1 MMSSEAEQAA
11 APDRDILGPIRTETM
26 TLNMG
31 PQHPS
36 THGVLR
42 VRLELEGEMVLA
54 CRPDIGYLHTG
65 FEKNMEEKTYNKAL
79 PMTDRMDYLAPMSN
93 NLGFV
98 LAVERLLDLEIT
110 RRCSYLRVLLAELT
124 RIQSHLVW
132 LGTHALDLGAMTV
145 FLYCF
150 REREDLLKIFE
161 KVAGVRMMTSYFRVG
176 GVSREPYPE
185 FHADCRRFLDEF
197 PAKMDDYE
205 ELLTDNPIFRG
216 RTRGVGAISAEKAL
230 AHGVTG
236 PLLRACGVDYDIRK
250 KEPYLAYE
258 EFDFGVP
265 LGETGDIY
273 DRYLVRLAEMRESR
287 EIAIQAIEGM
297 PEGPLMADDPKV
309 VPPPKERLST
319 DMEALI
325 HHFKIFTEGYQ
336 VPAGE
341 VYQATE
347 SPRGEIGY
355 YIISDGS
362 PSPYKVKVRAPSF
375 SNLFSMAEMVKG
387 GMFGDVVAALGSV
400 DIVLGEID
408 R

>member
-1 MMSSEAEQAA
+1 MSPEGTNIA
-11 APDRDILGPIRTETM
+11 DREPDILGPIRTETM

-42 VRLELEGEMVLA
+42 VLLELEGESVLS
-54 CRPDIGYLHTG
+54 CKPIIGYLHTG
-65 FEKNMEEKTYNKAL
+65 IEKNMEVKTYNKAL

-93 NLGFV
+93 NLGYV
-98 LAVERLLDLEIT
+98 LAVEKLLDMDVP
-110 RRCSYLRVLLAELT
+110 RRCKYLRVLLAELT
-124 RIQSHLVW
+124 RIASHLVW

-150 REREDLLKIFE
+150 REREAIIKIFE
-161 KVAGVRMMTSYFRVG
+161 KVSGVRMMTSYFRVG
-176 GVSREPYPE
+176 GVAREPYPE
-185 FHADCRRFLDEF
+185 FYDDCLRFLDSF
-197 PAKMDDYE
+197 PEKVDDYE
-205 ELLTDNPIFRG
+205 ELLTENPIFCR
-216 RTRGVGAISAEKAL
+216 RTQGVCSISAEKAIAL
-230 AHGVTG
+230 GVTG

-250 KEPYLAYE
+250 KEPYSAYE
-258 EFDFGVP
+258 EFDFEVP
-265 LGETGDIY
+265 LGSAGDVY
-273 DRYLVRLAEMRESR
+273 ERYRVRIAEMRQSR
-287 EIAIQAIEGM
+287 RIAIQAVEGM
-297 PEGPLMADDPKV
+297 PEGPLMADNPKV
-309 VPPPKERLST
+309 VPPPKEQLSY

-325 HHFKIFTEGYQ
+325 HHFKIFTEGYH

-341 VYQATE
+341 VYQVIE
-347 SPRGEIGY
+347 SPRGELGY

-375 SNLFSMAEMVKG
+375 SNLFALPEMVKG
-387 GMFGDVVAALGSV
+387 GLFGDVVSALGSI

>member
-1 MMSSEAEQAA
+1 MAAEAPRIIEHD
-11 APDRDILGPIRTETM
+11 PDLLGPIRTETM

-42 VRLELEGEMVLA
+42 LEMELEGETVLS
-54 CRPDIGYLHTG
+54 CKPVIGYLHTG
-65 FEKNMEEKTYNKAL
+65 IEKSMEGRTYNKAL

-93 NLGFV
+93 NLGYV
-98 LAVERLLDLEIT
+98 LAVEKLLGMEVP
-110 RRCSYLRVLLAELT
+110 RRCQYLRVLLAELT
-124 RIQSHLVW
+124 RIGSHLVW
-132 LGTHALDLGAMTV
+132 LGTHGLDIGAMTV

-150 REREDLLKIFE
+150 REREALLKIFE
-161 KVAGVRMMTSYFRVG
+161 KVSGVRMMTSYFRVG
-176 GVSREPYPE
+176 GVAREPYPE
-185 FHADCRRFLDEF
+185 FYGECRAFLDQF
-197 PAKMDDYE
+197 PDRVDEYE
-205 ELLTDNPIFRG
+205 ELLTENPIYKR
-216 RTRGVGAISAEKAL
+216 RSQGVCPISAEKAL
-230 AHGVTG
+230 AYGVTG

-250 KEPYLAYE
+250 KEPYLAYG
-258 EFDFGVP
+258 DFNFTVP
-265 LGETGDIY
+265 LGENGDVY
-273 DRYLVRLAEMRESR
+273 DRYRVRIAEMRESR
-287 EIAIQAIEGM
+287 KIALQALAGM

-309 VPPPKERLST
+309 VPPPKEQLSH

-325 HHFKIFTEGYQ
+325 HHFKIFTEGYD

-341 VYQATE
+341 VYQAIE

-375 SNLFSMAEMVKG
+375 ANLFALSEMVVG
-387 GMFGDVVAALGSV
+387 SLLGDAVAAIGSI

>member
-1 MMSSEAEQAA
+1 MSTEVERADWQ
-11 APDRDILGPIRTETM
+11 DDDLLGPIRTETM

-42 VRLELEGEMVLA
+42 MVLDLEGETVKG
-54 CRPDIGYLHTG
+54 CRPVIGYLHTG
-65 FEKNMEEKTYNKAL
+65 IEKSMEERTYNKAL

-93 NLGFV
+93 NLGYV
-98 LAVERLLDLEIT
+98 LAVEKLLGMEIPP
-110 RRCSYLRVLLAELT
+110 RCQYLRVLLAEMT

-150 REREDLLKIFE
+150 REREAIIKIFE

-185 FHADCRRFLDEF
+185 FYDDCRKFFDDF
-197 PAKMDDYE
+197 PSKVDDYE

-216 RTRGVGAISAEKAL
+216 RTRGVGAISADKAIAL
-230 AHGVTG
+230 GVTG
-236 PLLRACGVDYDIRK
+236 PLLRACGIDYDIRK
-250 KEPYLAYE
+250 KEPYLVYDKMN
-258 EFDFGVP
+258 FNVP
-265 LGETGDIY
+265 LGESGDIY
-273 DRYLVRLAEMRESR
+273 DRYLVRMAELRESQN
-287 EIAIQAIEGM
+287 IAVQALEGM
-297 PEGPLMADDPKV
+297 PEGSLMADDPKV
-309 VPPPKERLST
+309 VPPPKEQLGH

-341 VYQATE
+341 VYQAIE
-347 SPRGEIGY
+347 SPRGELGY

>member
-1 MMSSEAEQAA
+1 MSTEGTNTV
-11 APDRDILGPIRTETM
+11 DRETDILGPIRTETM

-42 VRLELEGEMVLA
+42 VLLELEGESVVG
-54 CRPDIGYLHTG
+54 CKPEIGYLHTG
-65 FEKNMEEKTYNKAL
+65 IEKTMEVKTYNKAL

-93 NLGFV
+93 NLGYV
-98 LAVERLLDLEIT
+98 LAVEKLLDMDVP
-110 RRCSYLRVLLAELT
+110 RRCKYLRVLLAEMT

-150 REREDLLKIFE
+150 REREAIIKIFE
-161 KVAGVRMMTSYFRVG
+161 KVSGVRMMTSYFRVG
-176 GVSREPYPE
+176 GVAREPYAE
-185 FHADCRRFLDEF
+185 FYGDCRQFLDAF
-197 PAKMDDYE
+197 PEKVDDYE
-205 ELLTDNPIFRG
+205 ELLTDNPIFRR
-216 RTRGVGAISAEKAL
+216 RTQDVCAIPAEKAIAL
-230 AHGVTG
+230 GVTG
-236 PLLRACGVDYDIRK
+236 PLLRASGVDYDIRK
-250 KEPYLAYE
+250 KEPYTGYE
-258 EFDFGVP
+258 EFDFEVP
-265 LGETGDIY
+265 LGSAGDVY
-273 DRYLVRLAEMRESR
+273 DRYCVRMAEMRQSQR
-287 EIAIQAIEGM
+287 IAVQALDGM
-297 PEGPLMADDPKV
+297 PEGPLMADNPKV
-309 VPPPKERLST
+309 VPPPKEQLAH

-325 HHFKIFTEGYQ
+325 HHFKIFTEGYH

-341 VYQATE
+341 VYLAIE
-347 SPRGEIGY
+347 SPRGELGY

-375 SNLFSMAEMVKG
+375 SNLFALPEMVKG
-387 GMFGDVVAALGSV
+387 GLFGDVVAALGSV

>member
-1 MMSSEAEQAA
+1 MQVEDPRVVEF
-11 APDRDILGPIRTETM
+11 DVRTDEM
-26 TLNMG
+26 LVNMG

-42 VRLELEGEMVLA
+42 VLLELEGESIVG
-54 CRPDIGYLHTG
+54 CKPEIGYLHTG
-65 FEKNMEEKTYNKAL
+65 IEKNMEVKTYNKAL

-93 NLGFV
+93 NLGYV
-98 LAVERLLDLEIT
+98 LAVEKLLDMDVP
-110 RRCSYLRVLLAELT
+110 RRCKYLRVLLAEMT

-150 REREDLLKIFE
+150 REREAIIKIFE
-161 KVAGVRMMTSYFRVG
+161 KVSGVRMMTSYFRVG
-176 GVSREPYPE
+176 GVAREPYAE
-185 FHADCRRFLDEF
+185 FYDDCRRFLDAF
-197 PAKMDDYE
+197 PEKVNDYE
-205 ELLTDNPIFRG
+205 ELLTDNPIFRR
-216 RTRGVGAISAEKAL
+216 RTQDVCAIPAEKAIAL
-230 AHGVTG
+230 GVTG
-236 PLLRACGVDYDIRK
+236 PLLRASGVDYDIRK
-250 KEPYLAYE
+250 KEPYSGYE
-258 EFDFGVP
+258 EFDFEVP
-265 LGETGDIY
+265 LGSAGDVY
-273 DRYLVRLAEMRESR
+273 DRYCVRMAEMRQSHR
-287 EIAIQAIEGM
+287 IAVQALEGM
-297 PEGPLMADDPKV
+297 PEGPLMADNPKV
-309 VPPPKERLST
+309 VPPPKEKLAH

-325 HHFKIFTEGYQ
+325 HHFKIFTEGYH

-341 VYQATE
+341 VYQAIE
-347 SPRGEIGY
+347 SPRGELGY

-375 SNLFSMAEMVKG
+375 SNLYALPEMVKG

>member
-1 MMSSEAEQAA
+1 MSAEAGRAA
-11 APDRDILGPIRTETM
+11 GPDRDILGPIRTETM

-42 VRLELEGEMVLA
+42 VVLDLEGETVTG
-54 CRPDIGYLHTG
+54 CRPIIGYLHTG
-65 FEKNMEEKTYNKAL
+65 IEKNMEVKTYNKAL

-98 LAVERLLDLEIT
+98 LAVEKLLGMEIP
-110 RRCSYLRVLLAELT
+110 RRCQYLRVLLAEIT

-145 FLYCF
+145 FLYAF
-150 REREDLLKIFE
+150 REREAIIKIFE
-161 KVAGVRMMTSYFRVG
+161 KISGVRMMTSYFRVG
-176 GVSREPYPE
+176 GVAREPYPE
-185 FHADCRRFLDEF
+185 FLNDCLAFLDDF
-197 PAKMDDYE
+197 PSKMDDYE
-205 ELLTDNPIFRG
+205 ELLTDNPIFRY
-216 RTRGVGAISAEKAL
+216 RTRGVGAMTADQAIGL
-230 AHGVTG
+230 GVTG
-236 PLLRACGVDYDIRK
+236 PLLRACGFDYDIRK
-250 KEPYLAYE
+250 KEPYLTYG
-258 EFDFGVP
+258 EFDFEVP

-273 DRYLVRLAEMRESR
+273 DRYLVRMAEMRESR
-287 EIAIQAIEGM
+287 KIALQAIEGM

-309 VPPPKERLST
+309 VPPPKELLAH

-325 HHFKIFTEGYQ
+325 HHFKIFTEGYH

-341 VYQATE
+341 VYLAIE
-347 SPRGEIGY
+347 SPRGELGY
-355 YIISDGS
+355 YIVSDGS
-362 PSPYKVKVRAPSF
+362 PQPYKVKVRAPSF
-375 SNLFSMAEMVKG
+375 SNLFSLPEMVLG
-387 GMFGDVVAALGSV
+387 GLFGDVVAAMGSL

>member
-1 MMSSEAEQAA
+1 MSTEGTNTAA
-11 APDRDILGPIRTETM
+11 REPDILGPIRTETM

-42 VRLELEGEMVLA
+42 VLLELEGESVVG
-54 CRPDIGYLHTG
+54 CKPEIGYLHTG
-65 FEKNMEEKTYNKAL
+65 IEKNMEVKTYNKAL

-93 NLGFV
+93 NLGYV
-98 LAVERLLDLEIT
+98 LAVEKLLDMEVP
-110 RRCSYLRVLLAELT
+110 RRCKYLRVLLAEMT

-150 REREDLLKIFE
+150 REREAIIKIFE
-161 KVAGVRMMTSYFRVG
+161 KVSGVRMMTSYFRVG
-176 GVSREPYPE
+176 GVAREPYAE
-185 FHADCRRFLDEF
+185 FYDDCRRFLDAF
-197 PAKMDDYE
+197 PEKMDDYE
-205 ELLTDNPIFRG
+205 ELLTDNPIFLR
-216 RTRGVGAISAEKAL
+216 RTESVCAISAEKAIAL
-230 AHGVTG
+230 GVTG
-236 PLLRACGVDYDIRK
+236 PLLRASGVDYDIRK
-250 KEPYLAYE
+250 KEPYSGYE
-258 EFDFGVP
+258 EFDFEVP
-265 LGETGDIY
+265 LGSAGDVY
-273 DRYLVRLAEMRESR
+273 DRYCVRIAEMRQAHR
-287 EIAIQAIEGM
+287 IAMQALDGM
-297 PEGPLMADDPKV
+297 PEGPLQADNPKV
-309 VPPPKERLST
+309 VPPPKEQLAH

-325 HHFKIFTEGYQ
+325 HHFKIFTEGYH

-341 VYQATE
+341 VYQVIE
-347 SPRGEIGY
+347 SPRGELGY

-375 SNLFSMAEMVKG
+375 SNLFALPEMVKG

>member
-1 MMSSEAEQAA
+1 
-11 APDRDILGPIRTETM
+11 M

-42 VRLELEGEMVLA
+42 MVLDLEGETVRG
-54 CRPDIGYLHTG
+54 CRPVIGYLHTG
-65 FEKNMEEKTYNKAL
+65 IEKNMEERTYNKAL

-98 LAVERLLDLEIT
+98 LAVEKLLGMEIP
-110 RRCSYLRVLLAELT
+110 RRCQYLRVLLTEMT

-150 REREDLLKIFE
+150 REREAIIKIFE
-161 KVAGVRMMTSYFRVG
+161 KVSGVRMMTSYFRVG
-176 GVSREPYPE
+176 GVSREPYAAFYE
-185 FHADCRRFLDEF
+185 DCRRFLDDF
-197 PAKMDDYE
+197 PSKVDDYE

-216 RTRGVGAISAEKAL
+216 RTRGIGAISAEAAIGL
-230 AHGVTG
+230 GVTG

-250 KEPYLAYE
+250 KEPYLVYSE
-258 EFDFGVP
+258 MDFNVP

-273 DRYLVRLAEMRESR
+273 DRYLVRMRELRESR
-287 EIAIQAIEGM
+287 KIALQALDGM
-297 PEGPLMADDPKV
+297 PEGLLMADDPKV
-309 VPPPKERLST
+309 VPPPKEQLGH

-325 HHFKIFTEGYQ
+325 HHFKIFTEGYH

-341 VYQATE
+341 VYQAIE
-347 SPRGEIGY
+347 SPRGELGY